1 MNRKF
6 TKLFLMMALAICPFA
21 FYGQNDGIE
30 NKTASFNDYVYVS
43 GDLGVGVLG
52 GDNSGYKPGLNGHLG
67 IGYQFDNILGIK
79 ANVGFGGL
87 NGKFTNVTVDRLNY
101 SEINLN
107 LTVNFTDIILGYN
120 PDRKFNVVPHVG
132 VGQVRSRV
140 RLVDE
145 NGKTVYENGFN
156 KKQGRKVLATIPMG
170 IEVNYALNAG
180 INLFA
185 DFSANHVDSDLFD
198 GRYGGSSNDW
208 FSSLNLGATYRLGSE
223 ANIFKRRG
231 IYCNY
236 WFITADGGASF
247 LFGDNKYN
255 FNSIRGNANIGI
267 GYNFHNF
274 YRVYGKIGYGIFTGE
289 YDKLFTLNYGDYYAA
304 NLNIAA
310 DIIGLIFGY
319 DEARRGAIYPHIG
332 LGQMQYR
339 ARATYANGKKASVGY
354 DHDASYNKKG
364 RGLFDRKVALTIPV
378 GVEFN
383 YVLNHRVDLY
393 ADVTTA
399 YADSDI
405 VDAFW
410 SGNSNDWHTT
420 ANVGLRYKFNRSCYD
435 NSSEDGIVEDLTS
448 PETYYIT
455 PEDVK
460 QAVREALD
468 EYEAEKALE
477 AEAEKAAEAEAA
489 ATVVEKEIIY
499 HTNHANIVFPV
510 NEIEKVNT
518 QTNIDAINRASQEVQ
533 NGFHVEDI
541 IVEGYASP
549 EGPADK
555 NYRLAEERA
564 KAAAELVQDELHT
577 HLDPSHVKIHSNGG
591 DWKGLIEAIL
601 GSDIAD
607 KEAIAKEIEE
617 SSNREETLGKLMEK
631 YSEIEPLLPQLRRAN
646 VTITTVKD

>member
-1 MNRKF
+1 MNKLSF
-6 TKLFLMMALAICPFA
+6 TKLIMIMVLALCPMA
-21 FYGQNDGIE
+21 FYGQNDNTE
-30 NKTASFNDYVYVS
+30 NQNAQFNDYAYVT
-43 GDLGVGVLG
+43 GDLGLG
-52 GDNSGYKPGLNGHLG
+52 MLNGDNSGLKLGLNGHFG
-67 IGYQFDNILGIK
+67 IGYQFDNIFGVKGNI
-79 ANVGFGGL
+79 GFGGL
-87 NGKFTNVTVDRLNY
+87 NGKYDYVNIDKSNY
-101 SEINLN
+101 FEANANLTINL
-107 LTVNFTDIILGYN
+107 TDIIFGYN
-120 PDRKFNVVPHVG
+120 PDRKLNFVPHIG
-132 VGQVRSRV
+132 IGQVRYRV
-140 RLVDE
+140 RLNDN
-145 NGKTVYENGFN
+145 NGNDVYENGYN
-156 KKQGRKVLATIPMG
+156 KRDGRKVVATVPMG
-170 IEVNYALNAG
+170 FELNYAINPSWKVYLDYTANYADTDLLDG
-180 INLFA
+180 IA
-185 DFSANHVDSDLFD
+185 KGEH
-198 GRYGGSSNDW
+198 NDW
-208 FSSLNLGATYRLGSE
+208 FTSINLGASYRLGSE

-236 WFITADGGASF
+236 WFVTADGGASF

-255 FNSIRGNANIGI
+255 FKSVRGNANIGI

-304 NLNIAA
+304 NLNISA
-310 DIIGLIFGY
+310 DIISLIFGY
-319 DEARRGAIYPHIG
+319 DESRRGAIYPHIG

-339 ARATYANGKKASVGY
+339 ARATYANGEKAAVGY
-354 DHDASYNKKG
+354 DHNASYNKKG

-393 ADVTTA
+393 ADFTTA

-460 QAVREALD
+460 QAVREAL
-468 EYEAEKALE
+468 AEH
-477 AEAEKAAEAEAA
+477 AANQPKTETKTE
-489 ATVVEKEIIY
+489 VVEKHTIY
-499 HTNHANIVFPV
+499 HTNHANIVFPI
-510 NEIEKVNT
+510 NEIEKINT

-533 NGFHVEDI
+533 EGFHVEDI
-541 IVEGYASP
+541 VVEGYASP

-564 KAAAELVQDELHT
+564 KAAAELVQNELHT
-577 HLDPSHVKIHSNGG
+577 HLDPSHVKIHSNGA
-591 DWKGLIEAIL
+591 DWEGLIEAIL
-601 GSDIAD
+601 GSDLAD
-607 KEAIAKEIEE
+607 KEDIAKELET
-617 SSNREETLGKLMEK
+617 SSNREETLRKLMNK
-631 YSEIEPLLPQLRRAN
+631 YPGIAPLLPQLRRAN
-646 VTITTVKD
+646 VTITTVKE

>member
-1 MNRKF
+1 MNKLSF
-6 TKLFLMMALAICPFA
+6 TKLIMIMVLALCPMA
-21 FYGQNDGIE
+21 FYGQNDNTE
-30 NKTASFNDYVYVS
+30 NQNAQFNDYAYVT
-43 GDLGVGVLG
+43 GDLGLG
-52 GDNSGYKPGLNGHLG
+52 MLNGDNSGLKLGLNGHFG
-67 IGYQFDNILGIK
+67 IGYQFDNIVGVKGNI
-79 ANVGFGGL
+79 GFGGL
-87 NGKFTNVTVDRLNY
+87 NGKYDYVNIDKSNY
-101 SEINLN
+101 FEANANLTINL
-107 LTVNFTDIILGYN
+107 TDIIFGYN
-120 PDRKFNVVPHVG
+120 PDRKLNFVPHIG
-132 VGQVRSRV
+132 IGQVRYRV
-140 RLVDE
+140 RLNDN
-145 NGKTVYENGFN
+145 NGNDVYENGYN
-156 KKQGRKVLATIPMG
+156 KRDGRKVVATVPMG
-170 IEVNYALNAG
+170 FELNYAINPSWKVYLDYTANYADTDLLDG
-180 INLFA
+180 IA
-185 DFSANHVDSDLFD
+185 KGEH
-198 GRYGGSSNDW
+198 NDW
-208 FSSLNLGATYRLGSE
+208 FTSINLGASYRLGSE

-236 WFITADGGASF
+236 WFVTADGGASF

-255 FNSIRGNANIGI
+255 FKSVRGNANIGI

-304 NLNIAA
+304 NLNISA
-310 DIIGLIFGY
+310 DIISLIFGY
-319 DEARRGAIYPHIG
+319 DESRRGAIYPHIG

-339 ARATYANGKKASVGY
+339 ARATYANGEKAAVGY
-354 DHDASYNKKG
+354 DHNASYNKKG

-393 ADVTTA
+393 ADFTTA

-460 QAVREALD
+460 QAVREAL
-468 EYEAEKALE
+468 AEH
-477 AEAEKAAEAEAA
+477 AANQPKTETKTE
-489 ATVVEKEIIY
+489 VVEKHTIY
-499 HTNHANIVFPV
+499 HTNHANIVFPI
-510 NEIEKVNT
+510 NEIEKINT

-533 NGFHVEDI
+533 EGFHVEDI
-541 IVEGYASP
+541 VVEGYASP

-564 KAAAELVQDELHT
+564 KAAAELVQNELHT
-577 HLDPSHVKIHSNGG
+577 HLDPSHVKIHSNGA
-591 DWKGLIEAIL
+591 DWEGLIEAIL
-601 GSDIAD
+601 GSDLAD
-607 KEAIAKEIEE
+607 KEDIAKELET
-617 SSNREETLGKLMEK
+617 SSNREETLRKLMNK
-631 YSEIEPLLPQLRRAN
+631 YPGIAPLLPQLRRAN
-646 VTITTVKD
+646 VTITTVKE

>member
-1 MNRKF
+1 MNKLSF
-6 TKLFLMMALAICPFA
+6 TKLIMIMVLALCPMA
-21 FYGQNDGIE
+21 FYGQNNNTE
-30 NKTASFNDYVYVS
+30 NQNAQFNDYAYVT
-43 GDLGVGVLG
+43 GDLGLG
-52 GDNSGYKPGLNGHLG
+52 MLNGDNSGLKLGLNGHFG
-67 IGYQFDNILGIK
+67 IGYQFDNIVGVKGNI
-79 ANVGFGGL
+79 GFGGL
-87 NGKFTNVTVDRLNY
+87 NGKYDYVNIDKSNY
-101 SEINLN
+101 FEANANLTINL
-107 LTVNFTDIILGYN
+107 TDIIFGYN
-120 PDRKFNVVPHVG
+120 PDRKLNFVPHIG
-132 VGQVRSRV
+132 IGQVRYRV
-140 RLVDE
+140 RLNDN
-145 NGKTVYENGFN
+145 NGNDVYENGYN
-156 KKQGRKVLATIPMG
+156 KRDGRKVVATVPMG
-170 IEVNYALNAG
+170 FELNYAINPSWKVYLDYTANYADTDLLDG
-180 INLFA
+180 IA
-185 DFSANHVDSDLFD
+185 KGEH
-198 GRYGGSSNDW
+198 NDW
-208 FSSLNLGATYRLGSE
+208 FTSINLGASYRLGSE

-236 WFITADGGASF
+236 WFVTADGGASF

-255 FNSIRGNANIGI
+255 FKSVRGNANIGI

-304 NLNIAA
+304 NLNISA
-310 DIIGLIFGY
+310 DIISLIFGY
-319 DEARRGAIYPHIG
+319 DESRRGAIYPHIG

-339 ARATYANGKKASVGY
+339 ARATYANGEKAAVGY
-354 DHDASYNKKG
+354 DHNASYNKKG

-393 ADVTTA
+393 ADFTTA

-460 QAVREALD
+460 QAVREAL
-468 EYEAEKALE
+468 AEH
-477 AEAEKAAEAEAA
+477 AANQPKTETKTE
-489 ATVVEKEIIY
+489 VVEKHTIY
-499 HTNHANIVFPV
+499 HTNHANIVFPI
-510 NEIEKVNT
+510 NEIEKINT

-533 NGFHVEDI
+533 DGFHVEDI

-564 KAAAELVQDELHT
+564 KAAAELVQNELHT
-577 HLDPSHVKIHSNGG
+577 HLDPSHVKIHSNGA
-591 DWKGLIEAIL
+591 DWEGLIEAIL
-601 GSDIAD
+601 GSDLAD
-607 KEAIAKEIEE
+607 KEDIAKELET
-617 SSNREETLGKLMEK
+617 SSNREETLRKLMNK
-631 YSEIEPLLPQLRRAN
+631 YPGIAPLLPQLRRAN
-646 VTITTVKD
+646 VTITTVKE

>member
-1 MNRKF
+1 MNKLSF
-6 TKLFLMMALAICPFA
+6 TKLIMIMVLALCPMA
-21 FYGQNDGIE
+21 FYGQNDNTE
-30 NKTASFNDYVYVS
+30 NQNAQFNDYAYVT
-43 GDLGVGVLG
+43 GDLGLG
-52 GDNSGYKPGLNGHLG
+52 MLNGDNSGLKLGLNGHFG
-67 IGYQFDNILGIK
+67 IGYQFDNIVGVKGNI
-79 ANVGFGGL
+79 GFGGL
-87 NGKFTNVTVDRLNY
+87 NGKYDYVNIDKSNY
-101 SEINLN
+101 FEANANLTINL
-107 LTVNFTDIILGYN
+107 TDIIFGYN
-120 PDRKFNVVPHVG
+120 PDRKLNFVPHIG
-132 VGQVRSRV
+132 IGQVRYRV
-140 RLVDE
+140 RLNDN
-145 NGKTVYENGFN
+145 NGNDVYENGYS
-156 KKQGRKVLATIPMG
+156 KRDGRKVVATIPMG
-170 IEVNYALNAG
+170 FELNCAITPSWKVYLDYTANYADTDLLDG
-180 INLFA
+180 IA
-185 DFSANHVDSDLFD
+185 KGEH
-198 GRYGGSSNDW
+198 NDW
-208 FSSLNLGATYRLGSE
+208 FTSINLGASYRLGSE

-236 WFITADGGASF
+236 WFVTADGGASF

-255 FNSIRGNANIGI
+255 FKSVRGNANIGI

-304 NLNIAA
+304 NLNISA
-310 DIIGLIFGY
+310 DIISLIFGY
-319 DEARRGAIYPHIG
+319 DESRRGAIYPHIG

-339 ARATYANGKKASVGY
+339 ARATYANGEKAAVGY
-354 DHDASYNKKG
+354 DHNASYNKKG

-393 ADVTTA
+393 ADFTTA

-460 QAVREALD
+460 QAVREAL
-468 EYEAEKALE
+468 AEH
-477 AEAEKAAEAEAA
+477 AANQPKTETKTE
-489 ATVVEKEIIY
+489 VVEKHTIY
-499 HTNHANIVFPV
+499 HTNHANIVFPI
-510 NEIEKVNT
+510 NEIEKINT

-533 NGFHVEDI
+533 EGFHVEDI
-541 IVEGYASP
+541 VVEGYASP
-549 EGPADK
+549 EGPADN

-564 KAAAELVQDELHT
+564 KAAAELVQNELHT
-577 HLDPSHVKIHSNGG
+577 HLDPSHVKIHSNGA
-591 DWKGLIEAIL
+591 DWEGLIEAIL
-601 GSDIAD
+601 GSDLAD
-607 KEAIAKEIEE
+607 KEAIAKELET
-617 SSNREETLGKLMEK
+617 SSNREETLRKLMNK
-631 YSEIEPLLPQLRRAN
+631 YSGIEPLLPQLRRAN

>member
-1 MNRKF
+1 MNKLSF
-6 TKLFLMMALAICPFA
+6 TKLIMIMVLALCPMA
-21 FYGQNDGIE
+21 FYGQNDNTE
-30 NKTASFNDYVYVS
+30 NQNAQFNDYAYVT
-43 GDLGVGVLG
+43 GDLGLG
-52 GDNSGYKPGLNGHLG
+52 MLNGDNSGLKLGLNGHFG
-67 IGYQFDNILGIK
+67 IGYQFDNIVGVKGNI
-79 ANVGFGGL
+79 GFGGL
-87 NGKFTNVTVDRLNY
+87 NGKYDYVNIDKSNY
-101 SEINLN
+101 FEANANLTINL
-107 LTVNFTDIILGYN
+107 TDIIFGYN
-120 PDRKFNVVPHVG
+120 PDRKLNFVPHIG
-132 VGQVRSRV
+132 IGQVRYRV
-140 RLVDE
+140 RLNDN
-145 NGKTVYENGFN
+145 NGNDVYENGYN
-156 KKQGRKVLATIPMG
+156 KRDGRKVVATVPMG
-170 IEVNYALNAG
+170 FELNYAINPSWKVYLDYTANYADTDLLDG
-180 INLFA
+180 IA
-185 DFSANHVDSDLFD
+185 KGEH
-198 GRYGGSSNDW
+198 NDW
-208 FSSLNLGATYRLGSE
+208 FTSINLGASYRLGSE

-236 WFITADGGASF
+236 WFVTADGGASF

-255 FNSIRGNANIGI
+255 FKSVRGNANIGI

-304 NLNIAA
+304 NLNISA
-310 DIIGLIFGY
+310 DIISLIFGY
-319 DEARRGAIYPHIG
+319 DESRRGAIYPHIG

-339 ARATYANGKKASVGY
+339 ARATYANGEKAAVGY
-354 DHDASYNKKG
+354 DHNASYNKKG

-393 ADVTTA
+393 ADFTTA

-460 QAVREALD
+460 QAVREAL
-468 EYEAEKALE
+468 AEH
-477 AEAEKAAEAEAA
+477 AANQPKTETKTE
-489 ATVVEKEIIY
+489 VVEKHTIY
-499 HTNHANIVFPV
+499 HTNHANIVFPI
-510 NEIEKVNT
+510 NEIEKINT

-533 NGFHVEDI
+533 EGFHVEDI
-541 IVEGYASP
+541 VVEGYASP
-549 EGPADK
+549 EGPADN

-564 KAAAELVQDELHT
+564 KAAAELVQNELHT
-577 HLDPSHVKIHSNGG
+577 HLDPSHVKIHSNGA
-591 DWKGLIEAIL
+591 DWEGLIEAIL
-601 GSDIAD
+601 GSDLAD
-607 KEAIAKEIEE
+607 KEDIAKELET
-617 SSNREETLGKLMEK
+617 SSNREETLRKLMNK
-631 YSEIEPLLPQLRRAN
+631 YPGIAPLLPQLRRAN